1 MTRAERARL
10 KKLLDA
16 EKDRLQNLSDRLD
29 RLDTK
34 VKEKVQGFPEAG

>member
-1 MTRAERARL
+1 MTRAAKL

-29 RLDTK
+29 KLDTK
-34 VKEKVQGFPEAG
+34 